1 MGEARWRVLI
11 AGFLCY
17 AFDAMDFMVL
27 ALSLSAITAEWH
39 LTSSQAG
46 LLGTAG
52 LLGVGLSSV
61 VVGWYADNYG
71 RRTALAICVGLFA
84 LFTLAGA
91 WAQDWWHLLAMRF
104 MAGIG
109 LGGTWGVVAAYVHEA
124 WPGKHRGRAIAFVMS
139 SWPVGYIVAAWV
151 ARTVL
156 PEYGWRRLFLLGGG
170 ALLGSLY
177 VALFVPESAE
187 WLQQRRERAARAAAS
202 GSADRP
208 ERSRIS
214 EIFAPA
220 YRRNT
225 LLGTLAAACA
235 VSGYWGAS
243 SWLPTY
249 LQRERG
255 LAVTEMAD
263 FIILLNVGM
272 FVGYQAF
279 GWIADQWGRRRALLL
294 CFFGATVM
302 LPVYVSLGSL
312 SLEYACG
319 PVLGF
324 FFAYTAPFGS
334 YFPRLYPTHIR
345 SLGAGFCFDVGRG
358 ISAFAPFAF
367 GSLAAAIGLGASV
380 GWCAV
385 AFALAFLVMLM
396 LPDV

>member
-1 MGEARWRVLI
+1 MNDARWRVLI

-27 ALSLSAITAEWH
+27 ALSLSAISKEWQLTA
-39 LTSSQAG
+39 SQAG

-71 RRTALAICVGLFA
+71 RRRALAICVALFA
-84 LFTLAGA
+84 LFTSAGA
-91 WAQDWWHLLAMRF
+91 WAQDWLQLLTLRF

-124 WPGKHRGRAIAFVMS
+124 WPAKHRGRAIAWVMS
-139 SWPVGYIVAAWV
+139 SWPIGYIVAALI
-151 ARTVL
+151 ARVVL
-156 PEYGWRRLFLLGGG
+156 PEFGWRRLFLLGGG

-187 WLQQRRERAARAAAS
+187 WLQKRRERAAQPTADGHGAAA
-202 GSADRP
+202 GH
-208 ERSRIS
+208 SRIR
-214 EIFAPA
+214 EIFAPE

-225 LLGTLAAACA
+225 ILGTLAAACA

-255 LAVTEMAD
+255 LAVADMAD
-263 FIILLNVGM
+263 FIIVLNIGM
-272 FVGYQAF
+272 FIGYQAF

-294 CFFGATVM
+294 CFFGATLL
-302 LPVYVSLGSL
+302 LPLYVSIGSL
-312 SLEYACG
+312 SLQYACG

-324 FFAYTAPFGS
+324 FFAYTAPFGA

-385 AFALAFLVMLM
+385 AFGLAFLVMLR

>member
-1 MGEARWRVLI
+1 MGDARWRVLVG
-11 AGFLCY
+11 GFLCY

-27 ALSLSAITAEWH
+27 ALSLAAISAEWN

-71 RRTALAICVGLFA
+71 RRNALSICVALFA

-91 WAQDWWHLLAMRF
+91 WAQDWTHLLAMRF

-124 WPGKHRGRAIAFVMS
+124 WPAKHRGRAIAFVMS
-139 SWPVGYIVAAWV
+139 SWPAGYIVAAWI

-170 ALLGSLY
+170 ALLGALY

-187 WLQQRRERAARAAAS
+187 WLQKRRERAAQPGGAA
-202 GSADRP
+202 RP
-208 ERSRIS
+208 EHSRIR

-225 LLGTLAAACA
+225 ILGTLAAACA
-235 VSGYWGAS
+235 VSGYWGVS

-255 LAVTEMAD
+255 LGAAQMAD
-263 FIILLNVGM
+263 FIIVLNVGM

-279 GWIADQWGRRRALLL
+279 GWIADRWGRRGALLL
-294 CFFGATVM
+294 CFFGATAL
-302 LPVYVSLGSL
+302 LPLYVSIGSL
-312 SLEYACG
+312 SLQYACG
-319 PVLGF
+319 PLLGF
-324 FFAYTAPFGS
+324 FFAYTAPFGA

-367 GSLAAAIGLGASV
+367 GSLATAIGLGASL

-385 AFALAFLVMLM
+385 AFALAFVVMLL